1 MLEHPLDP
9 ITWLPRRKAL
19 EERLA
24 QALRAG
30 AGRALAVLL
39 MDIDRMRGMN
49 DRLGRELGNQVLR
62 EAAARIARALG
73 SRVPLARL
81 EDDNFAAFAAG
92 ADLESAIG
100 LANAVLQECRVPYV
114 LGCVSV
120 RATVSIGVALYPS
133 DARSC
138 VGLLAC
144 AEDALHRAKTG
155 GGDRCFAG
163 NPA

>member
-9 ITWLPRRKAL
+9 ITWLPGRKAF

-39 MDIDRMRGMN
+39 IDIDRMRGLN
-49 DRLGRELGNQVLR
+49 DRLGRELGNHVLR

-81 EDDNFAAFAAG
+81 ENDDFAAFAAG
-92 ADLESAIG
+92 ADLDAAMA
-100 LANAVLQECRVPYV
+100 LANAVLQACRVPYV
-114 LGCVSV
+114 LGCVSM
-120 RATVSIGVALYPS
+120 RATVSIGIALYPS

-144 AEDALHRAKTG
+144 AEDALYRARTG

-163 NPA
+163 SAA